1 MKRASRVKEA
11 SRALGILLGGAIGAS
26 CAGAA
31 PPPLPT
37 ALASPSAAPASQ
49 QRMSV
54 LDSVKPE
61 FRDVVAKCMNKPTV
75 STRATGDE
83 VVCTVAVYEWL
94 YAHPDRVA
102 LAWQRLKVPSIP
114 IHDLGNGKFGW
125 TDEFGSEIVWQ
136 TVGTFPDGRIW
147 YASGKVKAAPA
158 TPSIP
163 VQSVVVVK
171 HKKRIE
177 KDGVA
182 LYVPVVDAYMHSDSK
197 AANLVLRVL
206 GPTVPS
212 VAEQAAGQLLDFFG
226 GIAGYVQRHP
236 ERADELLAPPK
247 TQESRVKSR

>member
-1 MKRASRVKEA
+1 MRASRVKRA
-11 SRALGILLGGAIGAS
+11 SRALGILLGGAIGAAN
-26 CAGAA
+26 AGAA
-31 PPPLPT
+31 PPLP
-37 ALASPSAAPASQ
+37 AMLASPSAAPAPQ
-49 QRMSV
+49 PRMNV

-61 FRDVVAKCMNKPTV
+61 FRDAVARCMNKPTV

-94 YAHPDRVA
+94 YEHPDRVA

-125 TDEFGSEIVWQ
+125 TDEYGSEIVWQ
-136 TVGTFPDGRIW
+136 TVGTFTDGRIW
-147 YASGKVKAAPA
+147 YATGKVKAAPA

-163 VQSVVVVK
+163 VQSVVVVR

-182 LYVPVVDAYMHSDSK
+182 LYVPVVEAFMHSDSR
-197 AANLVLRVL
+197 AANVILRVL
-206 GPTVPS
+206 GPTVPN

-226 GIAGYVQRHP
+226 GIAGFVQRHP
-236 ERADELLAPPK
+236 DRADELLAPPK
-247 TQESRVKSR
+247 KP